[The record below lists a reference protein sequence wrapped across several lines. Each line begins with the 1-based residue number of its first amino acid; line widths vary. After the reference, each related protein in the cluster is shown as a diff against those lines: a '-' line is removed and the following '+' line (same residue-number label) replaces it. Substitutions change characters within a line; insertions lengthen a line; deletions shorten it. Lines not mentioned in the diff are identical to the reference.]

1 MGFNVG
7 RQASALREQVA
18 IRLTKQDLERLETL
32 VKKIR
37 ILSRNAVAREALRI
51 GLAELEKQPTRI
63 LSLGGRTRPGRT
75 R

>member
-1 MGFNVG
+1 MGFKV
-7 RQASALREQVA
+7 RTPELALREQVA
-18 IRLTKQDLERLETL
+18 IRLTKRDLARLVAL

-63 LSLGGRTRPGRT
+63 LSLGGSRSRAR
-75 R
+75 